1 MLTTQTCLTSLGG
14 VKAAMSDV
22 TEGEPSIMP
31 LREANMRDLSPEERK
46 KRHLQL
52 GFGFLTVGAMP
63 FG

>member
-1 MLTTQTCLTSLGG
+1 
-14 VKAAMSDV
+14 MSDV